1 MRSAHL
7 AGFLAFII
15 VGSSGMALAQSARD
29 EETRERAEKN
39 NPERIEIRALGE
51 MPGRKMTWLGVSV
64 EPVSQPLMH
73 HLKLQ
78 PGVGLIV
85 EQVIPGSPAQK
96 AGLEEYDILQK
107 FSDQLLVNAEQLSAL
122 VHMHKSGDNV
132 TLGVIHQGEPKELKV
147 TLGEQAGEASN
158 NPGFFGRR
166 GGFAPAQGLAPGQGW
181 ANVPGAGFP
190 QRQME
195 KQLRDLKGH
204 VHEMKIELPQITVD
218 VDGDQPRVTA
228 KDAKGNVIFS
238 KSWKM
243 QLGNDK
249 SPVSVH
255 MSIESDDSEDG
266 ARANPGQNPGARQPE
281 RRSPELKNVAP
292 KNPAPLG
299 TNEEK

>member
-1 MRSAHL
+1 MRFAHL
-7 AGFLAFII
+7 AGFLAFVI

-29 EETRERAEKN
+29 EESRERAENN
-39 NPERIEIRALGE
+39 NPESPQIRRLGE
-51 MPGRKMTWLGVSV
+51 MPGKKMTWLGVSV

-107 FSDQLLVNAEQLSAL
+107 FSDQLLVNPEQLSAL
-122 VHMHKSGDNV
+122 VHMHKSGDTV

-147 TLGEQAGEASN
+147 TLGEQAGELSY
-158 NPGFFGRR
+158 NPGFER
-166 GGFAPAQGLAPGQGW
+166 GGALGQGQGW
-181 ANVPGAGFP
+181 TNVPGGGFP
-190 QRQME
+190 QRQIE

-243 QLGNDK
+243 QFGNDK

-255 MSIESDDSEDG
+255 MSVESDDREDG
-266 ARANPGQNPGARQPE
+266 ARANPGQNPGVRKPE
-281 RRSPELKNVAP
+281 PRSPELRNPEP
-292 KNPAPLG
+292 KKPAPLG